1 MRAAVAATGV
11 LVMTVAAACAP
22 QPVRWSATVTGEHD
36 ISPAYRQGLAHLEDG
51 PGWIFST
58 NNAMYRTG
66 EELGAA
72 TPPVARYEPAIPPEL
87 AAQGYNHVGDIDIA
101 NGIIWAPLEQ
111 PDKTIGEQVI
121 ARYDAT
127 DGSFIDSFTVPQ
139 HHASF
144 VTVGRDGTVY
154 SADFFSDDTLRRYVL
169 RYGELDPLEPLPMS
183 RRIERIQGGDI
194 AAGAMWISTD
204 DDHDGLYRVD
214 LGNGAVQGIGSIGHV
229 QSEGEGIDARPGG
242 GGSVLLR
249 ATTVQFITAYA
260 VDLRAAP
267 IKG

>member
-1 MRAAVAATGV
+1 MQAAMAAIGV
-11 LVMTVAAACAP
+11 LVMVVAASCTP

-36 ISPAYRQGLAHLEDG
+36 ISPAYRQGLAHVQNG

-87 AAQGYNHVGDIDIA
+87 AARGYDHVGDIDIA

-111 PDKTIGEQVI
+111 ADKTIGEQVI

-144 VTVGRDGTVY
+144 VTIGPDRVVY

-169 RYGELDPLEPLPMS
+169 RYGSLEPLEPLPMN

-194 AAGAMWISTD
+194 ASGAMWLSTD

-214 LGNGAVQGIGSIGHV
+214 LGTGAVQDLGSIGHV
-229 QSEGEGIDARPGG
+229 AGEGEGIDARPGD
-242 GGSVLLR
+242 GGSVRLR
-249 ATTVQFITAYA
+249 AVTVQFITAFA

-267 IKG
+267 VKG